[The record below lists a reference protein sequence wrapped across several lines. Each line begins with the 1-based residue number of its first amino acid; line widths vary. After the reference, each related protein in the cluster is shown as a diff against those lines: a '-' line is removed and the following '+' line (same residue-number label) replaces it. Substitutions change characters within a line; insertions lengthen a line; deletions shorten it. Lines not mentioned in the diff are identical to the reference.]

1 MRLARQAPDVAQNVA
16 QRTHFGPKAMTRA
29 GACGHDR
36 RAVCAYLPKFTSQ
49 QLCKGKLASAFE
61 AFFEDGSR
69 SCCVMACIL
78 HFCSI
83 RKPKLKAYYETGMK
97 SIVLVFDPNNAL
109 GKILLPLYEIVIIEK
124 GSAIRSGP
132 SELPISLG
140 WEGREDAQRQ
150 SDERVSNRCE
160 WSKARFGLTLAHFA
174 GSLPNPQQVLP
185 TRENRR

>member
-109 GKILLPLYEIVIIEK
+109 GKILPTIVRDSNHRERISNPLRAVGTPNIARMGGK
-124 GSAIRSGP
+124 R
-132 SELPISLG
+132 
-140 WEGREDAQRQ
+140 
-150 SDERVSNRCE
+150 RCAKTE
-160 WSKARFGLTLAHFA
+160 
-174 GSLPNPQQVLP
+174 
-185 TRENRR
+185 